1 MDTFSLKLR
10 ISAFD
15 SDSEE
20 ENDVPGADDIDP
32 STVYKS
38 GLRRLV
44 GRWRNPKLME
54 EFLRT
59 QTVTRYPSDGRR
71 YRRADTNILS
81 MKCDKLLSCTLT
93 LRRLYTIWTCEFCG
107 TENQVRLENEELP
120 RYAYDDLSFLLEPAV
135 SDTVSI
141 ETDDTL
147 VIFCIDISGSMCV
160 TTPYLPGEDKD
171 VTYVSRLQA
180 AQAAID
186 QQLEDMSRKHPN
198 RRVALVTFNSQD
210 RKCIPLEEGTVT
222 ALGPALT
229 VAVSIASQRPRSKV
243 IICTDGRANSG
254 LGKLDELNTDEDE
267 ENARKFYK
275 DVGTHAL
282 KKGVAISVNMVDP
295 QTLPKEFSNILAE
308 PVIATNVTVT
318 LVLPNKL
325 IVVVVVVEA
334 HVIKPISAFEVKLGS
349 SDTSSEQLPFQ
360 LQVHY
365 KALNGAKIL
374 RVFTE
379 KRPVTRDRK
388 LAERRINLDIL
399 GKHTANVTAQLAMDG
414 KYTRCRSIALMNQ
427 RLASRYTNTLC
438 CNECINKKFC
448 IEKKERLKLGHT
460 YSDDED
466 EVGVLQSLL
475 PDTKTKITTKINKRT
490 SECNDE
496 TATLI
501 YQ

>member
-81 MKCDKLLSCTLT
+81 MKCDKLLSC
-93 LRRLYTIWTCEFCG
+93 RYTYSAKAVYCKSCYAILSHISLVQNKIWTCEFCG

-160 TTPYLPGEDKD
+160 ATPYLPGEDKD
-171 VTYVSRLQA
+171 ITYVSRLQA

-308 PVIATNVTVT
+308 PVIATNVT
-318 LVLPNKL
+318 NC
-325 IVVVVVVEA
+325 
-334 HVIKPISAFEVKLGS
+334 S
-349 SDTSSEQLPFQ
+349 SSS
-360 LQVHY
+360 
-365 KALNGAKIL
+365 
-374 RVFTE
+374 
-379 KRPVTRDRK
+379 
-388 LAERRINLDIL
+388 
-399 GKHTANVTAQLAMDG
+399 
-414 KYTRCRSIALMNQ
+414 
-427 RLASRYTNTLC
+427 SRN
-438 CNECINKKFC
+438 NI
-448 IEKKERLKLGHT
+448 
-460 YSDDED
+460 
-466 EVGVLQSLL
+466 
-475 PDTKTKITTKINKRT
+475 
-490 SECNDE
+490 
-496 TATLI
+496 
-501 YQ
+501 